1 MKNNTPEISTNY
13 FNDYDKFLLKYGK
26 ILRKYSLDELPN
38 IFNIFL
44 GNLRFI
50 GYRPALEQQYFLNKK
65 RKKIGILNYYPG
77 LTGLA
82 QVSGRDNLS
91 DNEKIKYEKEYIENK
106 SFMLQIRIIILTL
119 IMLIK
124 PKNIKG

>member
-1 MKNNTPEISTNY
+1 MKNNTPEISTKN
-13 FNDYDKFLLKYGK
+13 FNNYDKYLLKCGK

-44 GNLRFI
+44 GNLKFI
-50 GYRPALEQQYFLNKK
+50 GYRPALEQQYFLNEE
-65 RKKIGILNYYPG
+65 RKKIGILNYHPG

-91 DNEKIKYEKEYIENK
+91 DSEKIKYEKEYFENK
-106 SFMLQIRIIILTL
+106 SFMLQLRIIILTFL
-119 IMLIK
+119 VFIK
-124 PKNIKG
+124 PNNIKG